1 MLPTV
6 SVIVPVGGL
15 LTVPVMLEAVPPL
28 VMVAPPTT
36 TLPAP
41 AAALK
46 VPTCV
51 SLVGGLAVNVSVV
64 GDLKIVT
71 VSPPV
76 KSVEEKV
83 AVNVPVSL
91 AVADGPV

>member
-1 MLPTV
+1 
-6 SVIVPVGGL
+6 VIVD
-15 LTVPVMLEAVPPL
+15 AVPPL
-28 VMVAPPTT
+28 VIVTPPTAA
-36 TLPAP
+36 LPAP
-41 AAALK
+41 AGALK

-51 SLVGGLAVNVSVV
+51 SLLGGLAVKVSVV

-91 AVADGPV
+91 AVAEGPV